1 MIPKT
6 IHFVWVGDQPKSAL
20 VLQCI
25 ASWKKYLPDYRI
37 IEGGNEAFFQIDNV
51 YAWQAFEQKKWAFV
65 SDYIRLYALKKYGGF
80 YFDADLEITAD
91 MAEFRELEFV
101 TGYELYN
108 GKVSPVTALMGAVK
122 NQRIV
127 SDLYQYYETAEFISD
142 GGLNITPNT
151 QLITEYFEKQFD
163 LRAPYDGLKVA
174 DLSLSEKIYPCGYF
188 CTPSAHSKNY
198 AIHHFNGSWVDGYT
212 RKTLF
217 SYGRFSIIRFKKNL
231 FTNKASYPLLTG
243 EKLILSV
250 KISELKTYGIVSS

>member
-1 MIPKT
+1 M
-6 IHFVWVGDQPKSAL
+6 
-20 VLQCI
+20 
-25 ASWKKYLPDYRI
+25 
-37 IEGGNEAFFQIDNV
+37 
-51 YAWQAFEQKKWAFV
+51 
-65 SDYIRLYALKKYGGF
+65 
-80 YFDADLEITAD
+80 
-91 MAEFRELEFV
+91 
-101 TGYELYN
+101 
-108 GKVSPVTALMGAVK
+108 TALMGAVK